1 MRVTPTVR
9 CIAKIFSVF
18 AAAFSLAVISCAAND
33 DSASLTIQMPGSSS
47 SRAISSEGH
56 LEALDNF
63 NFSVYIRD
71 SDNEEVEKYTNVA
84 PGTKLTISALRAG
97 NYKVAIRGIA
107 WGSVM
112 FYGAADAVVQGG
124 VENTVGIKLEEF
136 DGTKVIDIDTSTGV
150 DQFST
155 IDVKISCKNGDSWTL
170 NGGSVSSDFGSG
182 SPSGS
187 GFQYYYELDSYFF
200 EPGFTYNIQVSVY
213 SQTLDLL
220 GKYTSSA
227 TATKDGI
234 VFTVN

>member
-1 MRVTPTVR
+1 
-9 CIAKIFSVF
+9 
-18 AAAFSLAVISCAAND
+18 
-33 DSASLTIQMPGSSS
+33 
-47 SRAISSEGH
+47 
-56 LEALDNF
+56 
-63 NFSVYIRD
+63 
-71 SDNEEVEKYTNVA
+71 
-84 PGTKLTISALRAG
+84 
-97 NYKVAIRGIA
+97 
-107 WGSVM
+107 
-112 FYGAADAVVQGG
+112 VVQGG

-155 IDVKISCKNGDSWTL
+155 IYVKISCKNGDSWTL
-170 NGGSVSSDFGSG
+170 NGVGVNSDFGSG

>member
-97 NYKVAIRGIA
+97 NYKVAIRGNEQTAEIGTLVQMY
-107 WGSVM
+107 GS
-112 FYGAADAVVQGG
+112 ADAVVQGG
-124 VENTVGIKLEEF
+124 VENTVDIKLEEVNY
-136 DGTKVIDIDTSTGV
+136 DNC
-150 DQFST
+150 
-155 IDVKISCKNGDSWTL
+155 KIVFTNSSAVHWDLVNAKITCKNGDFY
-170 NGGSVSSDFGSG
+170 NNISG
-182 SPSGS
+182 SLSTDPDETYFDLSP
-187 GFQYYYELDSYFF
+187 YFF
-200 EPGFTYNIQVSVY
+200 EPNF
-213 SQTLDLL
+213 D
-220 GKYTSSA
+220 YTIEITVVNAMDSSTHHFKTSA
-227 TATKDGI
+227 TATKNGI